1 MSDLAV
7 PTDAPHA
14 DGMAAPVLSNFVVGV
29 VVDVVDRARKMSSM
43 FVGVFFAFPDPFP
56 GGWSSA
62 VIVVVG
68 GDSPSKKGPLLDR
81 EPDRL
86 DRDGGTGWYWLKIVI
101 PRCCPL
107 SRSLCRR

>member
-1 MSDLAV
+1 MNDLAV
-7 PTDAPHA
+7 PAGEPQV

-29 VVDVVDRARKMSSM
+29 VVDRVRENVEHVR
-43 FVGVFFAFPDPFP
+43 GCFFAFPDPFP

-62 VIVVVG
+62 VFVVVG
-68 GDSPSKKGPLLDR
+68 GDSPSKKKGPLLDR

-107 SRSLCRR
+107 

>member
-1 MSDLAV
+1 MNDLAV
-7 PTDAPHA
+7 PAGEPQV
-14 DGMAAPVLSNFVVGV
+14 DGMAAPVLSNFLVGV
-29 VVDVVDRARKMSSM
+29 VVDRARKMSSM
-43 FVGVFFAFPDPFP
+43 FVGVFLLFRIPFR

-62 VIVVVG
+62 VFVVVG

-86 DRDGGTGWYWLKIVI
+86 DRDGGTGWYRLKFVI